1 MQQKIKVNCHNSI
14 LFKKEKPRYLPHF
27 CFDKSVKKREA
38 NAKISKYQMPND
50 QMPNYTVQTQY
61 VSIRPTSQKC
71 KQRDKNR
78 VEQRRD
84 EKKREEK
91 RREEYKIE
99 DIERRKNRLCER
111 ESLHFTDVLSEKYV

>member
-1 MQQKIKVNCHNSI
+1 
-14 LFKKEKPRYLPHF
+14 
-27 CFDKSVKKREA
+27 
-38 NAKISKYQMPND
+38 MPND

-91 RREEYKIE
+91 REEKEEKSIKQKIQKE
-99 DIERRKNRLCER
+99 EKIDCVKERAYILQTFYQKNMFKKTLNFKINFIVKLYEFFFNQ
-111 ESLHFTDVLSEKYV
+111 SSQLFSVHFF

>member
-1 MQQKIKVNCHNSI
+1 
-14 LFKKEKPRYLPHF
+14 
-27 CFDKSVKKREA
+27 
-38 NAKISKYQMPND
+38 MPND

-91 RREEYKIE
+91 REEKEEKSIKQKIQKE
-99 DIERRKNRLCER
+99 EKIDCVKERAYILQTFYQKNMFKNTLIFKINFIVK
-111 ESLHFTDVLSEKYV
+111 LYGIFLKKKQLS